1 MGRNYLDSVF
11 ARFGGVGSF
20 PAPPQP
26 GRKRG
31 EQMTQQT
38 PPGATPPNLQI
49 KGGAAIVAP
58 VSAFTGGI
66 PPNALVVVPVTRPTD
81 ELIEKIKA
89 GPFAVTQEQMWDLLG
104 FNGPAVQVQDAQG
117 RPMTIGL
124 EDLLSGLR
132 DHWAENKNDPQ
143 RGRMFGA
150 ELMKHGKFDEAEKV
164 YAKVVASGG
173 SGEDWMSLGVAQ
185 LQLRKFDEAEGTLK
199 GARNLLPE
207 NPFPS
212 LHLAKVYK
220 GKEDVESERASIEHA
235 ILVQPNSVDAWAVL
249 FVHVRDALGEEKA
262 ISAVT
267 ELAEAAPNKKSAAPF
282 VAIQGVF
289 AASEETRDKAME
301 WAKKAVDRNASDP
314 LALVSYSALLGQKGD
329 IDQILELLAP
339 HEALMVRDVRLAHN
353 YFEALMHKRDIA
365 KVTALLNK
373 LAASNVREV
382 KQFAH
387 ERSRLVAQLLQQ
399 QQQQVAQAG
408 GARPASGLVGPGGK
422 PLG

>member
-1 MGRNYLDSVF
+1 
-11 ARFGGVGSF
+11 
-20 PAPPQP
+20 
-26 GRKRG
+26 
-31 EQMTQQT
+31 MTQQS
-38 PPGATPPNLQI
+38 PPGAAPTNLQI

-58 VSAFTGGI
+58 VSAFQGGI
-66 PPNALVVVPVTRPTD
+66 PPNALVVIPVTKPTD
-81 ELIEKIKA
+81 DLTQKLKE
-89 GPFAVTQEQMWDLLG
+89 GPLAVTQEQMWQLLG
-104 FNGPAVQVQDAQG
+104 FNGPAVQVQDGEG

-132 DHWAENKNDPQ
+132 DHWSENKNDPQ
-143 RGRMFGA
+143 RGRLFA
-150 ELMKHGKFDEAEKV
+150 SELMKHGRFEEAEKV
-164 YAKVVASGG
+164 LAKVVASGG
-173 SGEDWMSLGVAQ
+173 GGEDWMSLGVAQ
-185 LQLRKFDEAEGTLK
+185 LQQKKFDEAEGTLK

-212 LHLAKVYK
+212 LHLAKCYK
-220 GKEDVESERASIEHA
+220 GKGDTEQERASIEHA
-235 ILVQPNSVDAWAVL
+235 IVVQPNSVDAWAVL
-249 FVHVRDALGEEKA
+249 FVHVRDAEGEEKA

-282 VAIQGVF
+282 VAIQGVL
-289 AASEETRDKAME
+289 ASSEETRERAME
-301 WAKKAVDRNASDP
+301 WAKKAVERNANDP
-314 LALVSYSALLGQKGD
+314 LALVSYSALLGQKGQ
-329 IDQILELLAP
+329 IDEIVSLLSP

-408 GARPASGLVGPGGK
+408 GKPASGLVGPGGRAV
-422 PLG
+422 

>member
-1 MGRNYLDSVF
+1 
-11 ARFGGVGSF
+11 
-20 PAPPQP
+20 
-26 GRKRG
+26 
-31 EQMTQQT
+31 MTQQS
-38 PPGATPPNLQI
+38 PPGAAPTNLQI

-58 VSAFTGGI
+58 VSAFQGGI
-66 PPNALVVVPVTRPTD
+66 PPNALVVIPVTKPTD
-81 ELIEKIKA
+81 DLTEKLKE
-89 GPFAVTQEQMWDLLG
+89 GPLAVTQEQMWTLLG
-104 FNGPAVQVQDAQG
+104 FNGPAVQVQDGEG

-132 DHWAENKNDPQ
+132 DHWGENKNDPQ
-143 RGRMFGA
+143 RGRLFA
-150 ELMKHGKFDEAEKV
+150 SELMKHGRFEEAEKV
-164 YAKVVASGG
+164 LAKVVASGG
-173 SGEDWMSLGVAQ
+173 GGEDWMSLGVAQ
-185 LQLRKFDEAEGTLK
+185 LQQKKFDQAEGTLK

-212 LHLAKVYK
+212 LHLAKCYK
-220 GKEDVESERASIEHA
+220 GKGDAEQERASIEHA
-235 ILVQPNSVDAWAVL
+235 IVVQPNSVDAWAVL
-249 FVHVRDALGEEKA
+249 FVHVRDADGEEKA

-267 ELAEAAPNKKSAAPF
+267 ELAEAEPNKKSAAPF

-289 AASEETRDKAME
+289 ASSEETRPRAME
-301 WAKKAVDRNASDP
+301 WAKKAVERNANDP
-314 LALVSYSALLGQKGD
+314 LALVSYSALLGQKGQ
-329 IDQILELLAP
+329 IDEIVSLLAP

-408 GARPASGLVGPGGK
+408 GKPGSGLVGPGGRA
-422 PLG
+422 L